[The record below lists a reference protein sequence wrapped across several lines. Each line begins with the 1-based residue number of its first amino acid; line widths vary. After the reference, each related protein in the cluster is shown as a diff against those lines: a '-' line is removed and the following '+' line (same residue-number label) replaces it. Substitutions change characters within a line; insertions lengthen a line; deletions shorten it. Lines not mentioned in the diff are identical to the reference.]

1 MFLLPDLPYAA
12 DALAPVVSADALR
25 LHHSRLHRGYV
36 TQLNTLLAE
45 LPGVCGPLESVIDA
59 ASALADPALGR
70 SAGQCWIHSLSWE
83 CMSPVP
89 TTPAAPL
96 SAEISAQFGGL
107 PGLRSAFVAA
117 GVAQFGSGWAWLV
130 SDGQGGLK
138 VATTADAR
146 PVLVAA
152 GQVALLVCD
161 LWEHAYDLD
170 HHDDRAAYLGGWFDQ
185 LANWTFAGRQHAAA
199 IRGQGAWRHPPPV
212 RLAA

>member
-130 SDGQGGLK
+130 KRADGSLDL
-138 VATTADAR
+138 VSTSNAATPLT
-146 PVLVAA
+146 LE
-152 GQVALLVCD
+152 GQTPLLTCD
-161 LWEHAYDLD
+161 VWEHAYYVDYRN
-170 HHDDRAAYLGGWFDQ
+170 DRAAYLKAWFDALPNWSLGASQ
-185 LANWTFAGRQHAAA
+185 LEAARGRGAVWT
-199 IRGQGAWRHPPPV
+199 HP
-212 RLAA
+212 